1 MSRALV
7 IVGAGPRTT
16 GILLALAALPEVP
29 ATEIHVIDPYPAGP
43 GRIWRAAQ
51 PTEVWMNNTSDE
63 ITVYAD
69 GDPAIPAAVPGP
81 GLAEWAGERRFV
93 PRRDAAAY
101 LRDAAAYL
109 RDAFD
114 RAVAV
119 LTDPATHPGITVTEH
134 RTARSTSPR
143 RTAASGRRVW
153 QTAQN
158 SGPMR
163 CCWPRGIS
171 MSTRAIPAQSGRD
184 ISRPDTPSTRTSP
197 RYRRERTSSSAG
209 SVWPSST
216 SWRCSPKDAAAGSSV
231 VPVMLSRPTSPP
243 GGNRCCGSAHGAGCP
258 TGPSRSTG
266 HRPWNCTTW
275 SLRPSTGYRGHPTGT
290 WNPVTCGDC

>member
-43 GRIWRAAQ
+43 GRIWRADQ

-69 GDPAIPAAVPGP
+69 GDPAVPAAVPGP

-101 LRDAAAYL
+101 LRDA
-109 RDAFD
+109 FD

-119 LTDPATHPGITVTEH
+119 FTDPATHPGITVTEH
-134 RTARSTSPR
+134 RTPRGARHPAGR
-143 RTAASGRRVW
+143 RRPDGASGRRHR
-153 QTAQN
+153 TPGRCGAA
-158 SGPMR
+158 GPGASR
-163 CCWPRGIS
+163 CRPGRSRHSRGGTYPARLHRRPELLRDTGGRGRPRP
-171 MSTRAIPAQSGRD
+171 RVQSG
-184 ISRPDTPSTRTSP
+184 
-197 RYRRERTSSSAG
+197 
-209 SVWPSST
+209 
-216 SWRCSPKDAAAGSSV
+216 
-231 VPVMLSRPTSPP
+231 L
-243 GGNRCCGSAHGAGCP
+243 
-258 TGPSRSTG
+258 
-266 HRPWNCTTW
+266 HRPHGDPHRRTR
-275 SLRPSTGYRGHPTGT
+275 RPVRA
-290 WNPVTCGDC
+290 WCR

>member
-43 GRIWRAAQ
+43 GRIWRAVQ

-69 GDPAIPAAVPGP
+69 GDPAVPAAVPGP
-81 GLAEWAGERRFV
+81 GLAKWAGERHFV
-93 PRRDAAAY
+93 PR
-101 LRDAAAYL
+101 RDAAAYL

-134 RTARSTSPR
+134 RT
-143 RTAASGRRVW
+143 
-153 QTAQN
+153 
-158 SGPMR
+158 
-163 CCWPRGIS
+163 
-171 MSTRAIPAQSGRD
+171 RAEHVTP
-184 ISRPDTPSTRTSP
+184 PD
-197 RYRRERTSSSAG
+197 G
-209 SVWPSST
+209 
-216 SWRCSPKDAAAGSSV
+216 
-231 VPVMLSRPTSPP
+231 
-243 GGNRCCGSAHGAGCP
+243 
-258 TGPSRSTG
+258 
-266 HRPWNCTTW
+266 
-275 SLRPSTGYRGHPTGT
+275 
-290 WNPVTCGDC
+290 

>member
-7 IVGAGPRTT
+7 IDGAGPRTT

-69 GDPAIPAAVPGP
+69 GDPAVPAAVPGP

-93 PRRDAAAY
+93 PR
-101 LRDAAAYL
+101 RDAAAYL

-134 RTARSTSPR
+134 RTRAEHVTPPDGGVRTARLADGTELRADAVLLAQGHLDVDPGDPGTVGGGTYPARLHRRPGLLRDTGGRGRPRPRVRSGLHRPHGDPHR
-143 RTAASGRRVW
+143 RTRRPV
-153 QTAQN
+153 
-158 SGPMR
+158 
-163 CCWPRGIS
+163 
-171 MSTRAIPAQSGRD
+171 RAWCR
-184 ISRPDTPSTRTSP
+184 
-197 RYRRERTSSSAG
+197 
-209 SVWPSST
+209 
-216 SWRCSPKDAAAGSSV
+216 
-231 VPVMLSRPTSPP
+231 
-243 GGNRCCGSAHGAGCP
+243 
-258 TGPSRSTG
+258 
-266 HRPWNCTTW
+266 
-275 SLRPSTGYRGHPTGT
+275 
-290 WNPVTCGDC
+290 

>member
-43 GRIWRAAQ
+43 GRIWRADQ

-69 GDPAIPAAVPGP
+69 GDPAVPAAVPGP

-93 PRRDAAAY
+93 PR
-101 LRDAAAYL
+101 RDAAAYL

-171 MSTRAIPAQSGRD
+171 MSTRAIPAQSGRAYPARLHR
-184 ISRPDTPSTRTSP
+184 RPGLLRDTGGRGRP
-197 RYRRERTSSSAG
+197 RPR
-209 SVWPSST
+209 V
-216 SWRCSPKDAAAGSSV
+216 
-231 VPVMLSRPTSPP
+231 
-243 GGNRCCGSAHGAGCP
+243 
-258 TGPSRSTG
+258 RSG
-266 HRPWNCTTW
+266 LHRPHGDPHRRTR
-275 SLRPSTGYRGHPTGT
+275 RPVRA
-290 WNPVTCGDC
+290 WCR

>member
-16 GILLALAALPEVP
+16 GILLVLAALPEVP

-43 GRIWRAAQ
+43 GRVWRADQ

-69 GDPAIPAAVPGP
+69 GDPAVPAAVPGP

-93 PRRDAAAY
+93 PR
-101 LRDAAAYL
+101 RDAAAYL

-134 RTARSTSPR
+134 RTRAEHVTPPDGGFRTVRLADGTELRADAVLLAQGHLDVDPSPVVPGHVAPGY
-143 RTAASGRRVW
+143 TVDQYFS
-153 QTAQN
+153 
-158 SGPMR
+158 
-163 CCWPRGIS
+163 
-171 MSTRAIPAQSGRD
+171 AIPAGGGRP
-184 ISRPDTPSTRTSP
+184 RPR
-197 RYRRERTSSSAG
+197 
-209 SVWPSST
+209 V
-216 SWRCSPKDAAAGSSV
+216 
-231 VPVMLSRPTSPP
+231 RP
-243 GGNRCCGSAHGAGCP
+243 GL
-258 TGPSRSTG
+258 
-266 HRPWNCTTW
+266 HRPHGDPHRRTR
-275 SLRPSTGYRGHPTGT
+275 RPVRA
-290 WNPVTCGDC
+290 WCR